1 MNLRF
6 LFAFIAVFFFQMAS
20 YAADLSGNWKI
31 IDDKSGAVLAKL
43 KVVKQANNTYEGR
56 AVNVANTSNV
66 KGADGTDFKNF
77 LMLSNLKEDPKKPGY
92 FIDGIVVDPVKKE
105 AHKNINGKLN
115 VKGTVLI
122 LRGKTDKASVSRRVS
137 WVRID

>member
-6 LFAFIAVFFFQMAS
+6 LFSFIVVFFFQTAIH
-20 YAADLSGNWKI
+20 AADLSGNWKI

-43 KVVKQANNTYEGR
+43 KVVKQANQTYEGR
-56 AVNVANTSNV
+56 AVDVANL
-66 KGADGTDFKNF
+66 KGGEGEDFKNF

-92 FIDGIVVDPVKKE
+92 FIDGIVVDPVKNE

-115 VKGTVLI
+115 AKGTVLI
-122 LRGKTDKASVSRRVS
+122 LRGKTDNSSVSRRVS
-137 WVRID
+137 WVKID

>member
-6 LFAFIAVFFFQMAS
+6 LFSFITVFFLQTS
-20 YAADLSGNWKI
+20 LHAADLSGNWKI

-56 AVNVANTSNV
+56 TVDVANA
-66 KGADGTDFKNF
+66 KGADGENFKNF

-92 FIDGIVVDPVKKE
+92 FIDGIVVDPVKNE
-105 AHKNINGKLN
+105 AHKNITAKLN
-115 VKGTVLI
+115 AKGTVLI
-122 LRGKTDKASVSRRVS
+122 LRGKTDTASVSRRVS
-137 WVRID
+137 WVRIN